1 MHLGY
6 FHKNKFDQNIE
17 KKLFKY
23 ITVENEEDKKGTFK
37 KFRCLKPGL
46 AKMERL
52 LKNQNDSA
60 GPKTDPRVVCYRKI

>member
-37 KFRCLKPGL
+37 KFRCLKPGF
-46 AKMERL
+46 K
-52 LKNQNDSA
+52 
-60 GPKTDPRVVCYRKI
+60 RKWKGC